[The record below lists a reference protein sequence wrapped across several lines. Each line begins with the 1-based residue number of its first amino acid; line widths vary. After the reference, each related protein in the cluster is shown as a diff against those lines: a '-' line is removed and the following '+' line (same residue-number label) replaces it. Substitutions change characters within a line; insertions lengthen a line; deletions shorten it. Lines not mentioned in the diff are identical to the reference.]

1 MDWTVLGWIA
11 CFALIV
17 LGVAGSVLPA
27 LPGVA
32 LVLGGIVLGAAIDDF
47 QRVPVWVLGLIGAL
61 AVLAWVTDYFAT
73 VLGARRAGASKLA
86 LVGAALGT
94 LIGLFMG
101 IVGVLFMP
109 FVGAVI
115 GEFIAQ
121 RNGAQAAKVGIATW
135 IGLLVGTLAKLV
147 LVFMMVGIFVA
158 ALLLNR

>member
-32 LVLGGIVLGAAIDDF
+32 LVLGGIVLGAAMDDF
-47 QRVPVWVLGLIGAL
+47 RRVPAWVLGLIGAL

-86 LVGAALGT
+86 LIGAALGT

-109 FVGAVI
+109 FVGAVL